1 MLSSYCRPTSRPPQ
15 LTESG
20 FGQEIDNTLSP
31 PQMQTADPVIEEE
44 TPAEVAMLLTSIRD
58 ISNKEIKDDPP
69 IITALADAF
78 LCFPKLNC
86 AEAEPNQE
94 GHHPLKRPIDST
106 HMFVQNDRKKT
117 RSISMDSPEIHSV
130 DDEDS
135 PPLLKW
141 RNIRGESTSPPHG
154 YSIHSTPPPSPRTR
168 SSRRIH
174 LMPRNTR
181 PRAVSCAEAKDHS
194 FLLDVTRAECGPDKK
209 LKLILRKKFSWKNYP
224 ELEEFLIANREEY
237 LRHSTLNYTMQQKKY
252 NNKLTERMIQLAAEH
267 GYAFDETDFSFVTVR
282 DRIRCYY
289 KSYVQ
294 SMKKKGKVIGYAARK
309 AGLVTS
315 EELEESAHTS
325 GKIFVP
331 TH

>member
-1 MLSSYCRPTSRPPQ
+1 MLSSYCRPSSRPPK
-15 LTESG
+15 LSESHL
-20 FGQEIDNTLSP
+20 GQEIDHPMTP
-31 PQMQTADPVIEEE
+31 TEVQIADPVLEGE

-58 ISNKEIKDDPP
+58 ISNEEVKADPP
-69 IITALADAF
+69 IITALADAC
-78 LCFPKLNC
+78 LCFPDLNC
-86 AEAEPNQE
+86 HDAEPE
-94 GHHPLKRPIDST
+94 GHPLKQPTGST
-106 HMFVQNDRKKT
+106 PMFVQQHDRKKT

-135 PPLLKW
+135 PLLQW
-141 RNIRGESTSPPHG
+141 RNTRGESTSPPLGH
-154 YSIHSTPPPSPRTR
+154 SILSTPPPSPRAK
-168 SSRRIH
+168 SSRRIQ
-174 LMPRNTR
+174 LMPRNNR
-181 PRAVSCAEAKDHS
+181 PRAVSCADAKDHL
-194 FLLDVTRAECGPDKK
+194 LLDGTRTKSGSNKK
-209 LKLILRKKFSWKNYP
+209 LKLILRRKFSWKNYP

-252 NNKLTERMIQLAAEH
+252 NNKLTERMIQLAAET
-267 GYAFDETDFSFVTVR
+267 GYAFDEADFSFVTVR

-294 SMKKKGKVIGYAARK
+294 SMKKRGVVIGYAARK
-309 AGLVTS
+309 MGLVTS